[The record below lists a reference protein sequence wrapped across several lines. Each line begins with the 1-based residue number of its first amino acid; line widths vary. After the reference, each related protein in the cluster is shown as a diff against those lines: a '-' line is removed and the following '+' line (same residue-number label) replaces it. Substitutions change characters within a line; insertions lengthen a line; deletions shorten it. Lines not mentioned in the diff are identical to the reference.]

1 MSRSRRPELLLTF
14 LVLVGAA
21 SFGIARVRTAETR
34 TIPYQGVLER
44 NGAPVTGAVNARFG
58 LFTAANANTACVAT
72 NDCTL
77 WSEEQVINVVDGRFS
92 VLLGDAG
99 PRRLTSAILQSP
111 ELFLGVAFKTSDD
124 AGFTALGGT
133 QEIVGAPIVQPG
145 AVTASSLASNTV
157 FSANVIYGFDQGE
170 YFPQAVSP
178 PGWIRFPITDGNFSH
193 GDIPFDLSTNG
204 AQRMK
209 CVTSALNE
217 VRIVTVLSVTPTQL
231 RIGNFFPGGGDVPGD
246 FTIICHGF

>member
-21 SFGIARVRTAETR
+21 SFGLARVRTAESR

-58 LFTAANANTACVAT
+58 LFNTANANTACVAT

-77 WSEEQVINVVDGRFS
+77 WSEEQVIEVVDGRFT
-92 VLLGDAG
+92 VMLGDVG
-99 PRRLTSAILQSP
+99 PRRLTSTILQSP

-124 AGFTALGGT
+124 AGFTVLGGT

-145 AVTASSLASNTV
+145 AVTRDSFATNTV
-157 FSANVIYGFDQGE
+157 FSANVFYGFDNGA
-170 YFPQAVSP
+170 YFPQVTSP
-178 PGWIRFPITDGNFSH
+178 PGWIQFPNIDDFSH
-193 GDIPFDLSTNG
+193 SDIPFTLNTNG

-209 CVTSALNE
+209 CVASALNDI
-217 VRIVTVLSVTPTQL
+217 RIVTVLSVTPSQL
-231 RIGNFFPGGGDVPGD
+231 RIGNFLPGGQEFPAD

>member
-14 LVLVGAA
+14 FVLVGAA
-21 SFGIARVRTAETR
+21 SFGLARVRTADTR

-44 NGAPVTGAVNARFG
+44 DGAPVTGSVTARFG
-58 LFTAANANTACVAT
+58 LFSAAGANTACVAS
-72 NDCTL
+72 NSCPL
-77 WSEEQVINVVDGRFS
+77 WSEEQIIDVVDGRFS
-92 VLLGDAG
+92 VMLGDVG

-111 ELFLGVAFKTSDD
+111 ELFLGVAFKTADD

-145 AVTASSLASNTV
+145 SVTRDSFATNTV
-157 FSANVIYGFDQGE
+157 FSANVFYGFDQGE

-193 GDIPFDLSTNG
+193 SDIPFDLSTNG

-209 CVTSALNE
+209 CVTSALNDA
-217 VRIVTVLSVTPTQL
+217 RIVTVLSATPTQL
-231 RIGNFFPGGGDVPGD
+231 RIGNFFPNGQEFPGN